1 MGGTTHGNI
10 IDDSTNCIFTKN
22 RVKIMTKNKKN
33 IVRAPFRVEIKIKD
47 AKGRKIY
54 HWKEGNNNLIMGM
67 KKTDEFVEEKL
78 GIAVRDIIK
87 RQEVETDNKKVKKMV
102 CGAFGNQL
110 EGDGI

>member
-1 MGGTTHGNI
+1 
-10 IDDSTNCIFTKN
+10 
-22 RVKIMTKNKKN
+22 MTKNKKN

-102 CGAFGNQL
+102 CGAFGNQI
-110 EGDGI
+110 EGEII